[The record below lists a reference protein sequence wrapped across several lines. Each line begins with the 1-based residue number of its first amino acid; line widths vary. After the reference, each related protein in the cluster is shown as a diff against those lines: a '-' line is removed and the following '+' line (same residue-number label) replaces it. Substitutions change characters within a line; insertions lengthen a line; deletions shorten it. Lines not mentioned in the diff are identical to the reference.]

1 VKLNVTLADKVFTV
15 ELPEDALRS
24 AEEFY
29 RKMDRDMDRGWQ
41 MSREFVEN
49 PNVTQRCQIA
59 ANRLMTSMSGGN
71 TTMVELMAGYILT
84 RLPGVTG
91 VDIDTAGE
99 MTETEFSFESLDA
112 VSLSQGPRLH
122 PEVEPRSVERPIPPP
137 PRPTLNKLQALEQA
151 GKQVSKVY
159 KSGRGYRFAV
169 LDASSGQWAESAL
182 ADSEKDAEDQRLAAV
197 KRRYEE
203 LLGAPSSPAQP
214 SEAR

>member
-1 VKLNVTLADKVFTV
+1 MKLNVRLADKLFIV
-15 ELPEDALRS
+15 EVAEDALRC
-24 AEEFY
+24 AEDFY

-49 PNVTQRCQIA
+49 PNITQRCQIA

-71 TTMVELMAGYILT
+71 ATMVELMAGYILT

-99 MTETEFSFESLDA
+99 MSDTVFSFATPTAGAAPQPAGSA
-112 VSLSQGPRLH
+112 S
-122 PEVEPRSVERPIPPP
+122 RPP
-137 PRPTLNKLQALEQA
+137 LNKLQALEQA

-159 KSGRGYRFAV
+159 KSGHGYRFAV
-169 LDASSGQWAESAL
+169 LDATSGQWAESAL
-182 ADSEKDAEDQRLAAV
+182 ADTEKDAEDQRLAAV

-203 LLGAPSSPAQP
+203 LLVATSPVRP

>member
-1 VKLNVTLADKVFTV
+1 MKLNVTLADKVFAV
-15 ELPEDALRS
+15 ELPEEALQA

-41 MSREFVEN
+41 MSREFVEH

-71 TTMVELMAGYILT
+71 TSMVELMAGYILT

-99 MTETEFSFESLDA
+99 MVETEFSFEA
-112 VSLSQGPRLH
+112 PT
-122 PEVEPRSVERPIPPP
+122 EARSVTAP
-137 PRPTLNKLQALEQA
+137 PRRPPSKVQALELA

-159 KSGRGYRFAV
+159 KSGRGFRFAV
-169 LDASSGQWAESAL
+169 LDAASGQWTESAL
-182 ADSEKDAEDQRLAAV
+182 VDTEKVAEDQRLAAV
-197 KRRYEE
+197 KHRYEE
-203 LLGAPSSPAQP
+203 LLSAAASAQP
-214 SEAR
+214 SDAR

>member
-1 VKLNVTLADKVFTV
+1 VKLNVTLADKAFAV
-15 ELPEDALRS
+15 ELPEAALQA

-41 MSREFVEN
+41 MSREFVEH
-49 PNVTQRCQIA
+49 PDVTQRCQIA

-99 MTETEFSFESLDA
+99 MSETEFSFAEAKDA
-112 VSLSQGPRLH
+112 
-122 PEVEPRSVERPIPPP
+122 RPVAAP
-137 PRPTLNKLQALEQA
+137 PRHPLSKLQALEQA

-169 LDASSGQWAESAL
+169 LDAASGQWAESAL
-182 ADSEKDAEDQRLAAV
+182 ADSEKDAEDRRLATV
-197 KRRYEE
+197 KERYEE
-203 LLGAPSSPAQP
+203 LLRAAALAQP
-214 SEAR
+214 NDTR

>member
-1 VKLNVTLADKVFTV
+1 MKLNVTLADKLFTV
-15 ELPEDALRS
+15 EVPDEMLRS

-41 MSREFVEN
+41 MSREFVEH

-59 ANRLMTSMSGGN
+59 ANRLMTSMSSGN

-99 MTETEFSFESLDA
+99 MGDTQFSFAPAPPARTVATA
-112 VSLSQGPRLH
+112 VRQPL
-122 PEVEPRSVERPIPPP
+122 
-137 PRPTLNKLQALEQA
+137 TKLQALEQA

-169 LDASSGQWAESAL
+169 LDAVSGQWAESAL

-197 KRRYEE
+197 KQRYEE
-203 LLGAPSSPAQP
+203 LLRAAMPVPP